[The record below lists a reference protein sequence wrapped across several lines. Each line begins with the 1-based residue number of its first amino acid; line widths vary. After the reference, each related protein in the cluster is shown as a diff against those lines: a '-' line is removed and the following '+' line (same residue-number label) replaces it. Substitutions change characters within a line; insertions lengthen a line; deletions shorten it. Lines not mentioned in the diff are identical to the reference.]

1 VILLIDLC
9 YREGSLGFDEYVL
22 PVARIVERS
31 GFETRSVHFHRV
43 TVADFAGAEAVI
55 LCGTPLADNAF
66 LKEQEAFLWLKTSEI
81 PVLGVCA
88 GMEMVCKTFGG
99 LLGPCTEI
107 GMTEIRVIGRD
118 LVFSESLS
126 FSAYELHTLACTY
139 PGVLEVLAV
148 SDCCIQVVKHPLR
161 SVYGV
166 MFHPEVRNEWVV
178 ERFLSL
184 VRKERFSPRQ

>member
-31 GFETRSVHFHRV
+31 GFEFRSVHFRAV
-43 TVADFAGAEAVI
+43 SIRDFPGVEAVI
-55 LCGTPLADNAF
+55 LCGTPLADNVF
-66 LKEQEAFLWLKTSEI
+66 LKEPEAFSWLKTSLI

-88 GMEMVCKTFGG
+88 GMEIICKTFGG
-99 LLGPCTEI
+99 MLGPCIEI
-107 GMTEIRVIGRD
+107 GMKEVRATGAD
-118 LVFSESLS
+118 PLLSEPPS
-126 FSAYELHTLACTY
+126 FSAYELHTLACTD
-139 PGVLEVLAV
+139 PGPLEIIAI
-148 SDCCIQVVKHPLR
+148 SDRCIQIVRHPTR
-161 SVYGV
+161 PVYGV

-184 VRKERFSPRQ
+184 ALKERFSQ